1 MVSNTSLYCLLPTI
15 EMDRNGMMIPSWR
28 CFFGLVLQPTNEP
41 SCHGVCKPRTSGQ
54 SLVLERCRPGIVWLL
69 SKYECVRV
77 YIISE
82 CTHIDI
88 DRKYMKICNR
98 QDDGWVCFTLGYVLP
113 KGNLFP
119 GQPVRVNSG
128 RLTRPTG
135 SMRMQRV
142 LVWSSQELTVVI
154 NAMWEII

>member
-1 MVSNTSLYCLLPTI
+1 MGWWFPV
-15 EMDRNGMMIPSWR
+15 DDV
-28 CFFGLVLQPTNEP
+28 FFGLVLQPTNEP
-41 SCHGVCKPRTSGQ
+41 SCHGVCEPRTSGQ

-154 NAMWEII
+154 NAMWEIPSGYLT